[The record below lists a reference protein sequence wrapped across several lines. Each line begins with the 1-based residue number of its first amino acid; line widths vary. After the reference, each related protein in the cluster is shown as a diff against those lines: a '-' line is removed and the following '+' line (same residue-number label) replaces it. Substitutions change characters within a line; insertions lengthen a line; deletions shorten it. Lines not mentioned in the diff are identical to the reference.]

1 MIFQERNSGTKTRE
15 QTMSKSTWSWNSKY
29 EEWTIGKHIHQHL
42 IDRNI
47 YLNKYTSFNFLKC
60 SAFCLI
66 FEFFIQ
72 ELLGNDGV
80 LLCPTFPGSGVAT
93 YHRESYFK
101 PFNFIYHA
109 IFSAVGV
116 PATVV
121 PIGLSKS
128 NEPGLPMSIQVWN
141 AQ

>member
-1 MIFQERNSGTKTRE
+1 MSHFQ
-15 QTMSKSTWSWNSKY
+15 
-29 EEWTIGKHIHQHL
+29 I
-42 IDRNI
+42 
-47 YLNKYTSFNFLKC
+47 
-60 SAFCLI
+60 
-66 FEFFIQ
+66 FIQ

-109 IFSAVGV
+109 IFSALGF

-141 AQ
+141 AQLYSCMISKYDKFLRQIIINFHF